1 MTDKQLLMALPHF
14 NFANI
19 LSAACKDMK
28 ATQVRPGLYHDAVM
42 MSG

>member
-1 MTDKQLLMALPHF
+1 MGEHVPWALPHF

-28 ATQVRPGLYHDAVM
+28 VIQVRTGLRHDAVI